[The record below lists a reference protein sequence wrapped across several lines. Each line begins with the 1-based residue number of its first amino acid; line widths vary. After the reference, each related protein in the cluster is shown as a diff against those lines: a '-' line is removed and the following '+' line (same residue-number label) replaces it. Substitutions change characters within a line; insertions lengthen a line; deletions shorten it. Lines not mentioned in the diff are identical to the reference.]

1 MLLPVPL
8 VRDYTAVIVMLSI
21 AGLALVLAAVQFLVA
36 RARGVEGAQVGTYWL
51 HIFPI
56 LCLLASAAVWIS
68 RCRSAP

>member
-36 RARGVEGAQVGTYWL
+36 QAGEV
-51 HIFPI
+51 
-56 LCLLASAAVWIS
+56 
-68 RCRSAP
+68 